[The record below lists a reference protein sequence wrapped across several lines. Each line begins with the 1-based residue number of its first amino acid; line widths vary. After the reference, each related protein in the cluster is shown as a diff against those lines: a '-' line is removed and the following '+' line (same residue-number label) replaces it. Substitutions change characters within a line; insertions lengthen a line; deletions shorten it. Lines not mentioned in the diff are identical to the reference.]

1 VTVRIVIAPDKF
13 KGSLTAPAVAL
24 FLEAGLHSVD
34 PGIVVDRAPV
44 ADGGEGTLDA
54 AVGAGFTR
62 RVATVTG
69 PTGLPLQAAFA
80 VRGREAVIELAT
92 ASGLA
97 ALPNGVTDALRATS
111 RGTGELIAAALSLGC
126 THIILGIGGSAGTD
140 GGAGLLSGL
149 GARLLDEAGDV
160 LPDGGG
166 ALARLAKADLSG
178 LDPRLSSAR
187 ITLASDVDNPLLGAS
202 GAAAVFAPQ
211 KGAGPADVD
220 LLESALQNYSRVL
233 SAEIGAIAL
242 TATEAP
248 GSGAAGGVGYAVL
261 AVLGGERR
269 AGIDVVLEFTGL
281 HTRVHGAQLVITGE
295 GCLDRQSLGG
305 KAPVGVARAAA
316 RAGVRTIAVCGQSTL
331 TPDELS
337 GAGFDH
343 TYALTDLEPDTAR
356 CMSEPEAL
364 LMRIGALIARRLV
377 EDCSLDAAAAAAHH
391 RSKQGSFRDYT

>member
-1 VTVRIVIAPDKF
+1 MRIVIAPDKF
-13 KGSLTAPAVAL
+13 KGSLTAPDVAL

-54 AVGAGFTR
+54 AVGSGFTR
-62 RVATVTG
+62 QVATVTG
-69 PTGLPLQAAFA
+69 PTGLPLRAGFA
-80 VRGREAVIELAT
+80 VRGPEAVIEMAA

-97 ALPNGVTDALRATS
+97 ALPDGVTDALRATS

-126 THIILGIGGSAGTD
+126 TQIILGIGGSAGTD
-140 GGAGLLSGL
+140 GGSGLLSGL
-149 GARLLDEAGDV
+149 GARLLDDAGAV

-178 LDPRLSSAR
+178 LDQRLASAR

-269 AGIDVVLEFTGL
+269 AGIDVVLEFTG
-281 HTRVHGAQLVITGE
+281 
-295 GCLDRQSLGG
+295 
-305 KAPVGVARAAA
+305 
-316 RAGVRTIAVCGQSTL
+316 
-331 TPDELS
+331 
-337 GAGFDH
+337 
-343 TYALTDLEPDTAR
+343 
-356 CMSEPEAL
+356 
-364 LMRIGALIARRLV
+364 
-377 EDCSLDAAAAAAHH
+377 
-391 RSKQGSFRDYT
+391 

>member
-1 VTVRIVIAPDKF
+1 MRIVVAPDKF
-13 KGSLTAPAVAL
+13 KGSLTAPDVAL

-34 PGIVVDRAPV
+34 PGLVVDRVPV

-54 AVGAGFTR
+54 AVGSGFTPQ
-62 RVATVTG
+62 VATVTG

-80 VRGREAVIELAT
+80 VRGEEAVIEMAT

-97 ALPNGVTDALRATS
+97 ALPDGVPDALRATS
-111 RGTGELIAAALSLGC
+111 RGTGELIAAALAHGC
-126 THIILGIGGSAGTD
+126 TRIILGIGGSAGTD

-149 GARLLDEAGDV
+149 GARMLDHSGAV

-166 ALARLAKADLSG
+166 ALARLAKVDLSG
-178 LDPRLSSAR
+178 LDPRLASAR
-187 ITLASDVDNPLLGAS
+187 IILASDVDNPLLGAT

-211 KGAGPADVD
+211 KGAGPADVA
-220 LLESALQNYSRVL
+220 LLEAALQTYSQVL
-233 SAEIGAIAL
+233 AAEIGAVAL

-281 HTRVHGAQLVITGE
+281 QKRVDEAELVITGE

-316 RAGVRTIAVCGQSTL
+316 RAGVPTIAVCGQSTL

-337 GAGFDH
+337 GAGFYQ
-343 TYALTDLEPDTAR
+343 TYALTDLEPDTAT
-356 CMSEPEAL
+356 CMSDPGTL
-364 LMRIGALIARRLV
+364 LTRIGALIATRFA
-377 EDCSLDAAAAAAHH
+377 DA
-391 RSKQGSFRDYT
+391 R

>member
-1 VTVRIVIAPDKF
+1 MRIVLAPDKF
-13 KGSLTAPAVAL
+13 KGSLGAPDVAA

-34 PGIVVDRAPV
+34 PDLVVDRVPV

-54 AVGAGFTR
+54 AVGSGFTR
-62 RVATVTG
+62 QVATVTG
-69 PTGLPLQAAFA
+69 PTGLPLQAAYA

-97 ALPNGVTDALRATS
+97 ALPGGVTDALRATS
-111 RGTGELIAAALSLGC
+111 RGTGELIAAALARGC
-126 THIILGIGGSAGTD
+126 THIIVGIGGSAGTD

-149 GARLLDEAGDV
+149 GAGMLGDTGTV

-166 ALARLAKADLSG
+166 SLTGLAKVDLTG
-178 LDPRLSSAR
+178 LDPRLAAAR
-187 ITLASDVDNPLLGAS
+187 ITLASDVDNPLLGPT

-211 KGAGPADVD
+211 KGAGPGEVE
-220 LLESALQNYSRVL
+220 LLESALRNFARVL
-233 SAEIGAIAL
+233 AAEIGAVAL

-269 AGIDVVLEFTGL
+269 AGIDVVLEFSGL
-281 HTRVHGAQLVITGE
+281 HTRVDGADLVITGE
-295 GCLDRQSLGG
+295 GCLDHQSLGG

-316 RAGVRTIAVCGQSTL
+316 RAGVPTIAVCGQTTL
-331 TPDELS
+331 TPDQLS
-337 GAGFDH
+337 DAGFDQ

-356 CMSEPEAL
+356 CMSEPGAL
-364 LMRIGALIARRLV
+364 LTRIGALIATRLGY
-377 EDCSLDAAAAAAHH
+377 D
-391 RSKQGSFRDYT
+391 G

>member
-1 VTVRIVIAPDKF
+1 MRIVIAPDKF
-13 KGSLTAPAVAL
+13 KGSLTAPDVAL

-54 AVGAGFTR
+54 AVGSGFTR
-62 RVATVTG
+62 QVATVTG
-69 PTGLPLQAAFA
+69 PTGLPLRAAFA
-80 VRGREAVIELAT
+80 VRGQEAVIEMAT

-97 ALPNGVTDALRATS
+97 ALPDGVTDALRATS

-126 THIILGIGGSAGTD
+126 TQIILGIGGSAGTD
-140 GGAGLLSGL
+140 GGSGLLSGL
-149 GARLLDEAGDV
+149 GARLLDDAGAV

-178 LDPRLSSAR
+178 LDPRLASAR

-233 SAEIGAIAL
+233 AAEIGAIAL

-281 HTRVHGAQLVITGE
+281 HTRVDGAELVITGE

-316 RAGVRTIAVCGQSTL
+316 RAGVPTIAVCGQSTL

-337 GAGFDH
+337 DAGFDH

-356 CMSEPEAL
+356 CMSEPGAL
-364 LMRIGALIARRLV
+364 LTRIGALIATRLGD
-377 EDCSLDAAAAAAHH
+377 E
-391 RSKQGSFRDYT
+391 R

>member
-1 VTVRIVIAPDKF
+1 MRIVIAPDKF
-13 KGSLTAPAVAL
+13 KGSLTAPDVAL

-54 AVGAGFTR
+54 AVGSGFTR
-62 RVATVTG
+62 QVATVTG
-69 PTGLPLQAAFA
+69 PTGLPLRAAFA
-80 VRGREAVIELAT
+80 VRGQEAVIEMAT

-97 ALPNGVTDALRATS
+97 ALPDGVTDALRATS

-126 THIILGIGGSAGTD
+126 TQIILGIGGSAGTD
-140 GGAGLLSGL
+140 GGSGLLSGL
-149 GARLLDEAGDV
+149 GARLLDDAGAV

-166 ALARLAKADLSG
+166 ALARLAKADLSS
-178 LDPRLSSAR
+178 LDPRLASAR

-233 SAEIGAIAL
+233 AAEIGAIAL

-281 HTRVHGAQLVITGE
+281 HTRVDGAELVITGE

-316 RAGVRTIAVCGQSTL
+316 RAGVPTIAVCGQSTL

-337 GAGFDH
+337 DAGFDH

-356 CMSEPEAL
+356 CMSEPGAL
-364 LMRIGALIARRLV
+364 LTRIGALIATRLGD
-377 EDCSLDAAAAAAHH
+377 E
-391 RSKQGSFRDYT
+391 R